1 MTGNILKVNRERH
14 LLVHCITNHVTSND
28 CANLLLACGASPIMA
43 EAPEEAAEITAG
55 CDALVLNLGTP
66 NAGKIEAMLLAGIE
80 ANRLGHPVVFD
91 PVGVGGSAFRR
102 EAAQRLMQSVRMA
115 VIRGNANEIAALMY
129 HGTASGGV
137 DAARPVSTDEAA
149 RLAVACADMSGAV
162 VALTGDV
169 DVVTDGKDTFLCR
182 NGHPMMKQVTGA
194 GCMLSALCGAYAGA
208 CPNSP
213 LAAALAAVC
222 AMGVCG
228 ERAHARL
235 GPMDGNAGYRNAII
249 DAMFHLTDEALAG
262 EARYEVY

>member
-1 MTGNILKVNRERH
+1 MTGNILKANRERRP
-14 LLVHCITNHVTSND
+14 LVHCITNHVTSND

-66 NAGKIEAMLLAGIE
+66 NAGKIEAMLRAGAE
-80 ANRLGHPVVFD
+80 ANHLGHPVVFD

-102 EAAQRLMQSVRMA
+102 EAAWKLMQSVRMA
-115 VIRGNANEIAALMY
+115 VIRGNANEIAALLR

-137 DAARPVSTDEAA
+137 DAGPVSTDEAV
-149 RLAVACADMSGAV
+149 RLAAACADMSGAV

-169 DVVTDGKDTFLCR
+169 DVVTDGKDTFLCK

-208 CPNSP
+208 CPDSP
-213 LAAALAAVC
+213 LVAALAAVC

-235 GPMDGNAGYRNAII
+235 GPMDGNASYRNAII
-249 DAMFHLTDEALAG
+249 DAMFQLTDEALAR